1 MEYKLQ
7 NILFPNS
14 EALELHYGLFYRG
27 TRCTLNRKEQVLSIA
42 DHVVTDFATY
52 FNGCSYAKWKSY
64 TGLTGARLRLFMQG
78 KFSITLVGYHLDIY
92 SPVRTEFGTYNFYLT
107 EKQEID
113 FSFPDNK
120 ETMIGFE
127 INSVQN
133 VVFYGGEYLGVYSEK
148 KINNIELC
156 LATTTCRKE
165 AFIKRNVALLK
176 QEILQDNDDMKNHFY
191 IHVVD
196 NGRTL
201 VPADLEDWHVRVH
214 PNKNTGGSGGYSRGM
229 IESLEQT
236 PRATH
241 VLLMDDDVVVLP
253 EAVKRTY
260 RLLTLLN
267 KECQASFI
275 SGAMLFYE
283 EMHIQHED
291 IGTLRKNCD
300 YWPLKG
306 RLYQQSLY
314 DNLRNEQS
322 DFYGSACKYAGW
334 WYCCIPSHIID
345 QHGLSLPLFIR
356 GDDIEYSLRCRP
368 NILTMNGICIW
379 HMGFINKYNLAFDRY
394 MRCRNLLV
402 AQAVGSIDS
411 EVNVIQMVKNSFIA
425 ELVRFNY
432 NGARLILRALQD
444 YLKGPEFFE
453 KDNCEVILREITSL
467 NEKYSPLS
475 EIKDAVEWDIP
486 AIGSDWNR
494 KRLSTWWYR
503 ITFNGQRF
511 WPTALMKN
519 DIPHVLSGDAYQP
532 GKYTRQRKML
542 VINPDLQLA
551 LYRQMDKR
559 QYKSIKKEWNQT
571 YRYFR
576 GNNKQTI
583 KIYQERRKHLSSAAF
598 WKKYLEMEAYK

>member
-7 NILFPNS
+7 NILLPNS
-14 EALELHYGLFYRG
+14 EELELHYRLFYRG
-27 TRCTLNRKEQVLSIA
+27 TRCTLDRKEQILSIA
-42 DHVVTDFATY
+42 DHVVIDFATY
-52 FNGCSYAKWKSY
+52 FNGCSYSKWKSY
-64 TGLTGARLRLFMQG
+64 TNLCGAKLRLLMQG
-78 KFSITLVGYHLDIY
+78 EFSITLVGYHLDIY
-92 SPVRTEFGTYNFYLT
+92 SPVRTEFGTFSFQLDK
-107 EKQEID
+107 KQEIE
-113 FSFPDNK
+113 FSFPDNE

-127 INSVQN
+127 INSAKNTVL
-133 VVFYGGEYLGVYSEK
+133 YGGEYFGIYSNK
-148 KINNIELC
+148 KINSIELC
-156 LATTTCRKE
+156 LATTTCKKE
-165 AFIKRNVALLK
+165 EFIKKNVALLK
-176 QEILQDNDDMKNHFY
+176 QEILQSDEDMKNHFY

-201 VPADLEDWHVRVH
+201 IPTDIEDWHIQVH

-253 EAVKRTY
+253 EAIKRTY

-267 KECQASFI
+267 EEYQKSFI

-291 IGTLRKNCD
+291 IGTLRTNCD

-314 DNLRNEQS
+314 DNLKNERV
-322 DFYGSACKYAGW
+322 DFYGSSREYAGW
-334 WYCCIPSHIID
+334 WYCCIPSSMID
-345 QHGLSLPLFIR
+345 EYGLSLPLFIR
-356 GDDIEYSLRCRP
+356 GDDIEYSLRCKA
-368 NILTMNGICIW
+368 NILTMNGICVW

-411 EVNVIQMVKNSFIA
+411 EVDVIRMVKNSFVV

-432 NGARLILRALQD
+432 NGARLVLKALQD

-453 KDNCEVILREITSL
+453 DEQCEEILRETTVL
-467 NEKYSPLS
+467 NEKFAPLS
-475 EIKDAVEWDIP
+475 EIENVDDWDIP
-486 AIGSDWNR
+486 AIGGDWGR
-494 KRLSTWWYR
+494 KRLSIWWYR

-511 WPTALMKN
+511 WPTVLMKN
-519 DIPHVLSGDAYQP
+519 DVPQVLSGDAYQP
-532 GKYTRQRKML
+532 GKYTRQKKTL

-551 LYRQMDKR
+551 LYRKIDKN
-559 QYKSIKKEWNQT
+559 QYQEIKKEWDLAF
-571 YRYFR
+571 RYFR
-576 GNNKQTI
+576 KHNNKIVKT
-583 KIYQERRKHLSSAAF
+583 YQEHKQYLTSVKF
-598 WKKYLEMEAYK
+598 WKKYLDLEKYK